1 MSNKISEE
9 HLTELSGL
17 VNGQNS
23 LREKFTNLSMGLFN
37 LEEQRDAVM
46 MEIRLTEDA
55 MDKMREVL
63 TEAYGDVNVDLTDGT
78 IIPNETTEE

>member
-1 MSNKISEE
+1 MINKISEE

-17 VNGQNS
+17 VNS
-23 LREKFTNLSMGLFN
+23 LKSMREKFTNLSMGLFN
-37 LEEQRDAVM
+37 LEEQRDTVM
-46 MEIRLTEDA
+46 MDIRQTEDA

-63 TEAYGDVNVDLTDGT
+63 TEAYGDVNIDLTDGT